1 MDLNSLL
8 QLLISGISLGA
19 VYALI
24 AVGFAI
30 VYSIMKFSNFAHG
43 GMISACAYIGYFFQS
58 AFPTPPPFFVTVLFT
73 AASGVV
79 MAACI
84 DTVAY
89 RRIRKKQAPN
99 IYYFLASIT
108 IAILIEQILSV
119 FFGKNLYG
127 YPAIFKS
134 TTFNIGSFRFS
145 SVDTLILAVSL
156 VILAVLLFVIN
167 KTKIGLAIRTVAISP
182 KTSQLMGI
190 NSDIVIMT
198 VFAIAGALAGISGV
212 LLGTKYSVY
221 PSLGPSMMIK
231 GFIASVIGGLGSLGG
246 AIAAA
251 IILGV
256 VEIFL
261 TYWIGS
267 LSTPIVLFG
276 AMLVFLAVRP
286 EGISGRF
293 AKDKV

>member
-1 MDLNSLL
+1 MTF
-8 QLLISGISLGA
+8 QLFISGVSLGS

-30 VYSIMKFSNFAHG
+30 VFSILKFSNFAHG
-43 GMISACAYIGYFFQS
+43 GMISACAYIGYFFLS
-58 AFPTPPPFFVTVLFT
+58 AFETPPPFVVTVLFT
-73 AASGVV
+73 TLCGVLLALLV
-79 MAACI
+79 
-84 DTVAY
+84 DVVAY
-89 RRIRKKQAPN
+89 RRIRRKQAPN

-127 YPAIFKS
+127 YPAIFKN
-134 TTFNIGSFRFS
+134 TTFNIGSIRFS
-145 SVDTLILAVSL
+145 SVDTLILVVSL
-156 VILAVLLFVIN
+156 AILAVLLYVIN
-167 KTKIGLAIRTVAISP
+167 GTRIGLAIRAVAISP
-182 KTSQLMGI
+182 STSRLMGM
-190 NSDIVIMT
+190 NSDVIIIV

-212 LLGTKYSVY
+212 LLGMKYSVY

-246 AIAAA
+246 AIVAA
-251 IILGV
+251 IALGI

-267 LSTPIVLFG
+267 LSAPIVLFG
-276 AMLVFLAVRP
+276 IMLVFLAIRP